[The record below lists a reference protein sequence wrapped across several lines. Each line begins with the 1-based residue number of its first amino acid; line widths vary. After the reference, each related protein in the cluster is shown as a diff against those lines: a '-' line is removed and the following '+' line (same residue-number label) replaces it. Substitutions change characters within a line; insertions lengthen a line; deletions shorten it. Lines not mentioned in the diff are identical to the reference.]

1 MVFRF
6 TNKRANRVCISV
18 EIRGN
23 LRKLSHKKRAD
34 AQSSD
39 GVARTHDIVVN

>member
-23 LRKLSHKKRAD
+23 FGKTSHKKEPTRSPLMA
-34 AQSSD
+34 ST
-39 GVARTHDIVVN
+39 RTHDIVVN